1 MFIIQHQG
9 LEKELF
15 EVKSITDQSKKGLSH
30 CVGLLP
36 YSCPPKRGGETTFP
50 DKLKYTST
58 ALRSITTDPNEP
70 LPGGRLRPCTNF
82 EESRGCGPPSLRSP
96 PLLSSIVRRRFC
108 AGKTVNLALVTIRGN
123 TVSLRREQET
133 QTGEHPHW
141 VCNIRPVGHSP
152 HAAE

>member
-58 ALRSITTDPNEP
+58 ALRSITTDANEP
-70 LPGGRLRPCTNF
+70 LSAVFVRAPILKRVGGAAL
-82 EESRGCGPPSLRSP
+82 PSLAA

-108 AGKTVNLALVTIRGN
+108 AGKIVNLALVTIRGN